1 MSFLSEIRTRFHR
14 AEGLYRLL
22 VINVAVFI
30 ALKIV
35 KLVMFLA
42 GSDGFAHVALLD
54 NLAVTSNLT
63 SLIRHPWTFMT
74 YMFVHEGF
82 FHILFNM
89 LILYWLGRIFCEYLG
104 SRRIVPVYIMGGL
117 AGALLYIG
125 AYNLIPAF
133 ADAVAYSR
141 LIGASAGVIAVMVA
155 TATLVPNYSI
165 PLLFIGPVKLKYIAV
180 FSIVIYLIS
189 IPEGNAGGNIA
200 HLGGAILGFIYTR
213 SIQKGKNPGSWI
225 ESIGEMIT
233 RSGRTRMKVVNS
245 PKKNKSGYFGGTISQ
260 KEKAV
265 DEILDKISK
274 SGYSSLSEEEK
285 DILFRASKRK

>member
-1 MSFLSEIRTRFHR
+1 MNFLSEIKTRFHR
-14 AEGLYRLL
+14 AEGLFRLL
-22 VINVAVFI
+22 LINVTVFL
-30 ALKIV
+30 ALKLV
-35 KLVMFLA
+35 KLVMFFA
-42 GSDGFAHVALLD
+42 GADGFAHITLID
-54 NLAVTSNLT
+54 NLAVTSNLP
-63 SLIRHPWTFMT
+63 SLIRHPWTFLS

-104 SRRIVPVYIMGGL
+104 SRKLVPVYIMGGF
-117 AGALLYIG
+117 AGAVLYI
-125 AYNLIPAF
+125 AVYNFVPAF

-180 FSIVIYLIS
+180 FSIIIYLIS

-200 HLGGAILGFIYTR
+200 HLGGALMGFIYTR
-213 SIQKGKNPGSWI
+213 SLQKGNNPGAWI
-225 ESIGEMIT
+225 EKIADII
-233 RSGRTRMKVVNS
+233 SGKGRPRMKVVNS
-245 PKKNKSGYFGGTISQ
+245 PKKKSSYFGGTVTQ
-260 KEKAV
+260 REKAV

-285 DILFRASKRK
+285 EILFRASKRK